1 MRPAAKE
8 ALSGQKVN
16 SNCEVFISTE
26 MIWREVALG
35 FPIIGIKIKNQGS
48 LQASLAVLT

>member
-1 MRPAAKE
+1 MRPASKE
-8 ALSGQKVN
+8 ALSCQKVN
-16 SNCEVFISTE
+16 SNYEVFISIE

-35 FPIIGIKIKNQGS
+35 FPITGVKIKNQGS